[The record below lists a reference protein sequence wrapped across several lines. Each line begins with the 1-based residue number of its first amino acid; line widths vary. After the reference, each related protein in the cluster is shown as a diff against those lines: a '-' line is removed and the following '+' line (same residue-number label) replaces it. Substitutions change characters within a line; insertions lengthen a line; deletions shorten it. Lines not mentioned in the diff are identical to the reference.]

1 MSDSL
6 SFTKSGIS
14 STNKFI
20 LLSLVSVALLVLDS
34 RYAAVQ
40 TAKRYIATALYPL
53 QWVANQ
59 PMEWYEYGS
68 ALMHSQN
75 YLLSENQRL
84 TKENMQLKIQ
94 TRQAEVQLRELADVK
109 ALLTLKQQG
118 LSEAVAAEVI
128 SNGKEPIGGRMII
141 NKGSTHNIREGDA
154 VVDDAGLI
162 GQVLQVHPL
171 TAEISPITDSSLTI
185 PVMVARTGVRSL
197 VYGGSGQLTLRYF
210 PTDADLQP
218 NDLLVTSGLDS
229 IYPAGIPVARVQQT
243 SRNAGTPFYRTKLE
257 SRRHST
263 AAKSCWLFRNKKCRL
278 LPNPQQ
284 RPPNGIRKPL

>member
-84 TKENMQLKIQ
+84 SWHGDRASRRSCCRSSLCP
-94 TRQAEVQLRELADVK
+94 
-109 ALLTLKQQG
+109 
-118 LSEAVAAEVI
+118 VAA
-128 SNGKEPIGGRMII
+128 R
-141 NKGSTHNIREGDA
+141 
-154 VVDDAGLI
+154 
-162 GQVLQVHPL
+162 
-171 TAEISPITDSSLTI
+171 
-185 PVMVARTGVRSL
+185 
-197 VYGGSGQLTLRYF
+197 
-210 PTDADLQP
+210 
-218 NDLLVTSGLDS
+218 
-229 IYPAGIPVARVQQT
+229 
-243 SRNAGTPFYRTKLE
+243 
-257 SRRHST
+257 
-263 AAKSCWLFRNKKCRL
+263 
-278 LPNPQQ
+278 
-284 RPPNGIRKPL
+284 

>member
-128 SNGKEPIGGRMII
+128 S
-141 NKGSTHNIREGDA
+141 T
-154 VVDDAGLI
+154 
-162 GQVLQVHPL
+162 
-171 TAEISPITDSSLTI
+171 
-185 PVMVARTGVRSL
+185 
-197 VYGGSGQLTLRYF
+197 
-210 PTDADLQP
+210 
-218 NDLLVTSGLDS
+218 
-229 IYPAGIPVARVQQT
+229 
-243 SRNAGTPFYRTKLE
+243 
-257 SRRHST
+257 
-263 AAKSCWLFRNKKCRL
+263 AKSRL
-278 LPNPQQ
+278 ADA
-284 RPPNGIRKPL
+284 

>member
-84 TKENMQLKIQ
+84 TKENMQLACKHMK
-94 TRQAEVQLRELADVK
+94 RC
-109 ALLTLKQQG
+109 
-118 LSEAVAAEVI
+118 
-128 SNGKEPIGGRMII
+128 
-141 NKGSTHNIREGDA
+141 
-154 VVDDAGLI
+154 
-162 GQVLQVHPL
+162 
-171 TAEISPITDSSLTI
+171 
-185 PVMVARTGVRSL
+185 
-197 VYGGSGQLTLRYF
+197 
-210 PTDADLQP
+210 
-218 NDLLVTSGLDS
+218 
-229 IYPAGIPVARVQQT
+229 
-243 SRNAGTPFYRTKLE
+243 
-257 SRRHST
+257 ST
-263 AAKSCWLFRNKKCRL
+263 AFAQIGRC
-278 LPNPQQ
+278 
-284 RPPNGIRKPL
+284 

>member
-118 LSEAVAAEVI
+118 LSESVAAEVI

-141 NKGSTHNIREGDA
+141 NKGSTHNIQEGDA

-162 GQVLQVHPL
+162 GQVIQVHPL

-185 PVMVARTGVRSL
+185 PVMVARTRVRSL
-197 VYGGSGQLTLRYF
+197 VYGGSGELTLRYF

-218 NDLLVTSGLDS
+218 NDLLITSGLDS

-243 SRNAGTPFYRTKLE
+243 SRNAGTPFYRAKLE
-257 SRRHST
+257 SMAALRRS
-263 AAKSCWLFRNKKCRL
+263 KIVLVV
-278 LPNPQQ
+278 PQQ
-284 RPPNGIRKPL
+284 KVQAASEPTTATP